1 MFPLGRAS
9 WIIVV
14 MPVEQERRGEIQICG
29 ERCDGGVEELGISG
43 FGWTN
48 KGKIAGQFPE

>member
-48 KGKIAGQFPE
+48 RGKIADRFPE